1 MTNPGPT
8 FTPKERTVSDLILGI
23 SAFYHD
29 SAAALVA
36 DGVAVAAAQEER
48 FSRRRHDSAFPAL
61 AVRYCLQAQ
70 GARLDDVSAIA
81 YYEDPR
87 LKFRRVRATYAG
99 AAPNGFASFRDTLPA
114 WIGRNGKLGVE
125 KIVHDELAELNLGRV
140 PEVIVRRHHE
150 SHAMSAFV
158 PSPYESAA
166 VLCIDGVGEWATTT
180 LWHGHGN
187 TLDAVA
193 EIRFPHSL
201 GLLYSAFTY
210 FCGFKVDSG
219 EYKLMGLAPYGKPRY
234 ARLIAEKL
242 VDVKPDG
249 SFRLDMRYFEY
260 LRGQVMTGK
269 GFEELFGGPRRTPEA
284 QLTEREFDLA
294 ASVQQVTEDIVLK
307 LARTARERTGET
319 KLCLAGG
326 VALNC
331 VANGKVVDAGIFDE
345 VWIQPAAGDA
355 GGALGAAQAVA
366 LDHGAQRT
374 HLGTGLDAMSG
385 ALLGPGFDDDQIAAY
400 LAAEGI
406 PHRRLGETEL
416 AEAVAEELARG
427 RIVGWYQGR
436 MEFGPRALGARSIIG
451 DPRNPDMQSTMN
463 LKIKFR
469 ESFRP
474 FAPAVLA
481 PDAKEYFDL
490 RQESPYMLIVAQV
503 AAAQQIET
511 DATDATGIELL
522 KVRRSTIPAVT
533 HVDQSARVQTV
544 TEHSN
549 PAYHR
554 LLTAFKA
561 RTGCPVLVNTSFNV
575 RGEPI
580 VNTPQD
586 AYTCFMRT
594 NIDLLAMGS
603 FLLDKT
609 DQPAWSEATDWRAEI
624 PLD

>member
-1 MTNPGPT
+1 M
-8 FTPKERTVSDLILGI
+8 SDLIIGV

-36 DGVAVAAAQEER
+36 DGVPVAAAQEER
-48 FSRRRHDSAFPAL
+48 FSRRRHDPSFPSRAI
-61 AVRYCLQAQ
+61 AYCLDEQ
-70 GARLDDVSAIA
+70 GVSLDDVSAVA

-87 LKFRRVRATYAG
+87 LKFRRVLATFAG
-99 AAPNGFASFRDTLPA
+99 AAPTGFASFRDTLPA
-114 WIGRNGKLGVE
+114 WLGREGKLRTADTVRAG
-125 KIVHDELAELNLGRV
+125 LAALGRGRV
-140 PEVIVRRHHE
+140 PELSVRRHHE
-150 SHAMSAFV
+150 SHAVSAFF

-180 LWHGHGN
+180 LWHGRG
-187 TLDAVA
+187 TELRPLA
-193 EIRFPHSL
+193 ELRFPHSL

-219 EYKLMGLAPYGKPRY
+219 EYKLMGLAPYGRPRY
-234 ARLIAEKL
+234 ASLIRERLI
-242 VDVKPDG
+242 DVKPDG

-260 LRGQVMTGK
+260 LRGQVMTGR
-269 GFEELFGGPRRTPEA
+269 GFERLFGGPRRMPESP
-284 QLTEREFDLA
+284 LTEREFDLA
-294 ASVQQVTEDIVLK
+294 ASVQAVTEEVVLR
-307 LARTARERTGET
+307 LARTARERTGESR
-319 KLCLAGG
+319 LCMAGG

-355 GGALGAAQAVA
+355 GGALGAAQAVSLERGA
-366 LDHGAQRT
+366 RRDHTRT
-374 HLGTGLDAMSG
+374 GRDAMSG
-385 ALLGPGFDDDQIAAY
+385 ALLGPAYGDEEIAEY
-400 LAAEGI
+400 LESNGI
-406 PHRRLGETEL
+406 PHRRLDSTTL
-416 AEAVAEELARG
+416 AETVADGLAEG
-427 RIVGWYQGR
+427 KIVGWFQGR
-436 MEFGPRALGARSIIG
+436 MEFGPRALGARSVIG

-481 PDAKEYFDL
+481 PDAKDYFDL
-490 RQESPYMLIVAQV
+490 PQESPYMLVVSQV
-503 AAAQQIET
+503 AAAQRLEA
-511 DATDATGIELL
+511 DDGGAFGLDLL

-533 HVDQSARVQTV
+533 HVDSSARVQTV
-544 TEHSN
+544 TEHGN
-549 PAYHR
+549 AAYHR

-580 VNTPQD
+580 VNSPHD

-594 NIDLLAMGS
+594 DIDMLALGN
-603 FLLDKT
+603 FLLEKHA
-609 DQPAWSEATDWRAEI
+609 QPSWTEASDWRDEI

>member
-1 MTNPGPT
+1 M
-8 FTPKERTVSDLILGI
+8 SDLILGI

-48 FSRRRHDSAFPAL
+48 FSRRRHDSAFPEL
-61 AVRYCLQAQ
+61 AVRYCLDHQ
-70 GARLDDVSAIA
+70 GIRLDDLSAVA

-87 LKFRRVRATYAG
+87 LKFRRILATYAG
-99 AAPNGFASFRDTLPA
+99 AAPGGFASFRDTAPA
-114 WIGRNGKLGVE
+114 WLSRDGKLHATQTVRA
-125 KIVHDELAELNLGRV
+125 ELAALDLGRV
-140 PEVIVRRHHE
+140 PEVVVRRHHE
-150 SHAMSAFV
+150 SHAMSAFA
-158 PSPYESAA
+158 PSPFESAA

-180 LWHGHGN
+180 LWHGRGN
-187 TLDAVA
+187 ELKPVA
-193 EIRFPHSL
+193 ELRFPHSL

-234 ARLIAEKL
+234 AKLISERL

-249 SFRLDMRYFEY
+249 TFRLDMRYFEY
-260 LRGQVMTGK
+260 LRGQVMTGR
-269 GFEELFGGPRRTPEA
+269 GFEELFGGPRRTPEDR
-284 QLTEREFDLA
+284 LTEREFDLA
-294 ASVQQVTEDIVLK
+294 ASVQQVTEEIVLR
-307 LARTARERTGET
+307 LARTARERTGEA

-345 VWIQPAAGDA
+345 LWVQPAAGDA

-366 LDHGAQRT
+366 LERGTRRT
-374 HLGTGLDAMSG
+374 HVGTGRDAMSG
-385 ALLGPGFDDDQIAAY
+385 ALLGPEYDDEQIAAF
-400 LAAEGI
+400 LAAEKI
-406 PHRRLGETEL
+406 PYRRLAPDEL
-416 AEAVAEELARG
+416 ADAVAAELANG

-436 MEFGPRALGARSIIG
+436 MEFGPRALGARSILG
-451 DPRNPDMQSTMN
+451 DPRDPTMQSTMN

-481 PDAKEYFDL
+481 ADAKEYFDL

-511 DATDATGIELL
+511 GKTDATGIDLL
-522 KVRRSTIPAVT
+522 RVPRSTIPAVT

-544 TEHSN
+544 TRQSN
-549 PAYHR
+549 PAYYR

-609 DQPAWSEATDWRAEI
+609 SQPAWSEATDWRAKI